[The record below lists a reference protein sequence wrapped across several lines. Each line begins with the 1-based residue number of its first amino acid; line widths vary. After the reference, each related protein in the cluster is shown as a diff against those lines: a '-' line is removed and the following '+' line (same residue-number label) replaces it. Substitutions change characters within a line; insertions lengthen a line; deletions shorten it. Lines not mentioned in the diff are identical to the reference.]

1 MHCRIFNSILGLIAQ
16 VVKNRQ
22 ECRTRAVRFLGQE
35 DPLEKGSSPLQYSGL
50 ENSIDSIIHGVAK
63 SGTRL
68 SDFHSVS
75 YPLEVPRCD
84 NQKCLLDKRPRGV
97 KNYPPSQLRITGG
110 EQCCPIELSVMLM
123 LSRLSNTVTTS
134 HTGLLST
141 RNVAGTNEDLNF

>member
-1 MHCRIFNSILGLIAQ
+1 MQDMRFDSWVSKIRWRRDLLHASILAWRI
-16 VVKNRQ
+16 
-22 ECRTRAVRFLGQE
+22 
-35 DPLEKGSSPLQYSGL
+35 PY
-50 ENSIDSIIHGVAK
+50 SIIHGVAK
-63 SGTRL
+63 SGIRL

-84 NQKCLLDKRPRGV
+84 NQKCLLDKRPQGV
-97 KNYPPSQLRITGG
+97 KNYPPPQLRITGG